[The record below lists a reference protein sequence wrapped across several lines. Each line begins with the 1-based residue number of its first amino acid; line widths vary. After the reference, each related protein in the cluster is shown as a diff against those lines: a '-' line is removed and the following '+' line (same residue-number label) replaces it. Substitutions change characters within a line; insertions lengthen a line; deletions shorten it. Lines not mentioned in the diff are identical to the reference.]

1 MRFLFWNT
9 HNNIA
14 INAVLIDVIRENN
27 VDVVVL
33 AEYKADLND
42 LLLKLRCYGI
52 PIQVYPSGVG
62 SRLTVLATIDNV
74 EAKDQTKYESIQLL
88 DNDLILCCIH
98 LPSQIY
104 TRGSAM
110 RRSAIHRIVG
120 DIQKLEKEHNTKNT
134 IVVGD
139 FNVNPYDEECMGFEY
154 FHGLPFIADGRT
166 SREIAEEDYEFF
178 YNPMWNFLGDFQ
190 EPYGTYYSSGSDTF
204 WNILDQVIVRP
215 ELKRRFKNSEL
226 KIIAGTTNT
235 SLVEADGSPN
245 IEISDHLPIV
255 FEVEDDCE

>member
-1 MRFLFWNT
+1 M
-9 HNNIA
+9 
-14 INAVLIDVIRENN
+14 
-27 VDVVVL
+27 VVL
-33 AEYKADLND
+33 AEYNAEWND
-42 LLLKLRCYGI
+42 LCDKLKNYGT
-52 PIQVYPSGVG
+52 PIHKYPSGVD

-74 EAKDQTKYESIQLL
+74 AAKDQTKYESIQLL
-88 DNDLILCCIH
+88 DDDLILCCIH

-110 RRSAIHRIVG
+110 RRSAVRRIIG
-120 DIQKLEKEHNTKNT
+120 DIQRNEKEHNTKNT

-154 FHGLPFIADGRT
+154 FYGLPFISDGRT
-166 SREIAEEDYEFF
+166 SREIADERYEFF

-215 ELKRRFKNSEL
+215 ELKQRFKNSEL
-226 KIIAGTTNT
+226 KILARTTKTCLIN
-235 SLVEADGSPN
+235 ADGSPN
-245 IEISDHLPIV
+245 KKISDHLPLV
-255 FEVEDDCE
+255 FEVEDNRE